1 MNDYPHIRPILYVLK
16 FFMRQKGLNETFS
29 GGVSSFLLLNLIL
42 AYILYMNKR
51 DESTQNQ
58 TLGHILCGFLQFYGF
73 DFNYELVGISIRHG
87 GFFYKKEDRQCK

>member
-1 MNDYPHIRPILYVLK
+1 
-16 FFMRQKGLNETFS
+16 MRQKGLNETFS

-58 TLGHILCGFLQFYGF
+58 TLGHTMWILTILRLRF
-73 DFNYELVGISIRHG
+73 
-87 GFFYKKEDRQCK
+87 